1 MAMQFRVIVDSGL
14 AMSWIVFLVAL
25 VKARPWTRVRDLGG
39 RPTEARWGTV
49 LIVAGLAI
57 LLIPYWP
64 PGAHLS
70 AASLEISIGL
80 AALSCLLSI
89 WAMISTR
96 GARWS
101 PADCMR
107 PQLPR
112 TGLHSIVRH
121 PVYTAL
127 IVQAFA
133 TATALSWW
141 LWMFAGMFFVILG
154 VDLRATADDLILA
167 DIFQD
172 EFLEYQSGTKLFLPW
187 LH

>member
-1 MAMQFRVIVDSGL
+1 MAMQFRVIVYSGL
-14 AMSWIVFLVAL
+14 AVSWIVFLVAL
-25 VKARPWTRVRDLGG
+25 VKARPWTRIRDLGG
-39 RPTEARWGTV
+39 KPTEARWGTV

-57 LLIPYWP
+57 LLVPYWP

-70 AASLEISIGL
+70 ATSLEISIGL
-80 AALSCLLSI
+80 AALSCVLSI
-89 WAMISTR
+89 SAMIATR
-96 GARWS
+96 GERWS
-101 PADCMR
+101 SDDAMR

-112 TGLHSIVRH
+112 IGIHSILRH

-133 TATALSWW
+133 TATAVSWW
-141 LWMFAGMFFVILG
+141 LWMFAGMFFVTLG

-167 DIFQD
+167 DLFQD
-172 EFLEYQSGTKLFLPW
+172 EFLEYQSGTKSYLPW